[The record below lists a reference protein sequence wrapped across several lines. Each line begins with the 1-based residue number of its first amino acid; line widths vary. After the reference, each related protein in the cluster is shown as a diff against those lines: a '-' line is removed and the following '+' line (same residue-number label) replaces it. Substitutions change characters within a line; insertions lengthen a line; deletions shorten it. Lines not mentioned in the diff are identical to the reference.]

1 MDFMPL
7 ISAAFFLATTV
18 SLIVRKR
25 PRRIKVIIF
34 VLVFLTALIRI
45 EDNSIAAYISF
56 IAGNLSPT
64 TLVLLAVFLCQNLT
78 NWKLPNNLKKELAR
92 LQITVTLVA
101 VILYPTALGFSS
113 IDIYSHGYYPL
124 VLTPILVALFGLCI
138 YCGWYFLSGLIIIS
152 WTCYQLGTLS
162 SDNLWDYLMDPL
174 LATWCLFNF
183 KHALR
188 WPSSETVEAGLV
200 FLVGAFLV
208 FSVIYAKVNPS
219 TFTLYFIKEDG
230 FIEYTTFFVLMIGFF
245 VCSHRLIELWGRR
258 QKRFIFT
265 TTILAILCLFGA
277 GEEVS
282 WGQRVFDIESP
293 NFFLSHN
300 KQQETGLHN
309 LVFTINGI
317 EYSLNKVLFGTG
329 LAVGLCI
336 YLFCLLYT
344 SDAADE

>member
-7 ISAAFFLATTV
+7 ISAAFFLATTA
-18 SLIVRKR
+18 SLILRKR
-25 PRRIKVIIF
+25 PRGLKAIIF
-34 VLVFLTALIRI
+34 ILVFLTALIRI

-124 VLTPILVALFGLCI
+124 ILTPILAALFGLGI
-138 YCGWYFLSGLIIIS
+138 YRGWYYLSGLIMIS
-152 WTCYQLGTLS
+152 WTCYQLDTLS

-188 WPSSETVEAGLV
+188 WPSSETFEAALA

-208 FSVIYAKVNPS
+208 FSVIYAKVNPA
-219 TFTLYFIKEDG
+219 TFTLYYIKEDG
-230 FIEYTTFFVLMIGFF
+230 FIEYTTFFVLMVGCFI
-245 VCSHRLIELWGRR
+245 CSHRLIELWGRR
-258 QKRFIFT
+258 QKLCSPFT
-265 TTILAILCLFGA
+265 KARG
-277 GEEVS
+277 
-282 WGQRVFDIESP
+282 
-293 NFFLSHN
+293 
-300 KQQETGLHN
+300 
-309 LVFTINGI
+309 
-317 EYSLNKVLFGTG
+317 
-329 LAVGLCI
+329 
-336 YLFCLLYT
+336 
-344 SDAADE
+344 